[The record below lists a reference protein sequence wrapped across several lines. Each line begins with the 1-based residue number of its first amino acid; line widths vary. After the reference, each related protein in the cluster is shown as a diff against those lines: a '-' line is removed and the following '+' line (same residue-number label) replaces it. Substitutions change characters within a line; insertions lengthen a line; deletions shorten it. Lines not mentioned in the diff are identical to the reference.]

1 MRTLVFTAA
10 LAVAALAAAPASAD
24 VQLSVNAGRVTI
36 SAKNAT
42 VGQILAEWARV
53 GQTKIVNA
61 ERIPSVPMTIELAN
75 VPEREA
81 LQVLLRSVSGY
92 VAAPRA
98 QMIANASQFDRILV
112 MPTSSPARP
121 ASPASPAPG
130 VPTFQQPQFTPPP
143 PRVDDDDDGDQ
154 PVPPGGVPQVPRGP
168 VFNTFPAPR
177 IAMPQNPQAP
187 VASPTPTAP
196 VGVST
201 PGMAVPVPQQP
212 GQQGIPGF
220 PGQPGAQGF
229 PNSGVPGIAVPNSPN
244 RQPDRD

>member
-1 MRTLVFTAA
+1 MRTLIFTAA
-10 LAVAALAAAPASAD
+10 LAASLSAAPAFAD
-24 VQLSVNAGRVTI
+24 VQLSINAGRVTI

-42 VGQILAEWARV
+42 VAQILAEWSRV
-53 GQTKIVNA
+53 GHTKVVNA
-61 ERIPSVPMTIELAN
+61 ERIPGGPVTLELVN

-98 QMIANASQFDRILV
+98 EMIANASQFDRIMV

-121 ASPASPAPG
+121 AAAAPAAPAM
-130 VPTFQQPQFTPPP
+130 PTFQQPQFTPPP
-143 PRVDDDDDGDQ
+143 PRVDDDDDADP
-154 PVPPGGVPQVPRGP
+154 PVPPNGVPQIPRGP

-177 IAMPQNPQAP
+177 NAAPQAP
-187 VASPTPTAP
+187 PAPATYQAPAAP

-212 GQQGIPGF
+212 GQQAVPGATPQGLPPGF
-220 PGQPGAQGF
+220 P
-229 PNSGVPGIAVPNSPN
+229 NIAVPGLTLPNVPN
-244 RQPDRD
+244 RDDD

>member
-1 MRTLVFTAA
+1 MRTLIFTAA
-10 LAVAALAAAPASAD
+10 LAISALAAAPASAD
-24 VQLSVNAGRVTI
+24 VQLSIDGGRVTI

-61 ERIPSVPMTIELAN
+61 ERIPGAPITIELAN

-81 LQVLLRSVSGY
+81 LQVLLRSASGY

-98 QMIANASQFDRILV
+98 QAIANASQFDRILV

-121 ASPASPAPG
+121 ASPGPTPG

-143 PRVDDDDDGDQ
+143 PRVDDDDDADP
-154 PVPPGGVPQVPRGP
+154 PVPPPGVPQVPRGP

-177 IAMPQNPQAP
+177 MAMPQNPQAP
-187 VASPTPTAP
+187 AASQTLTAP

-201 PGMAVPVPQQP
+201 PGMAVPVPQQ
-212 GQQGIPGF
+212 QGVPGF
-220 PGQPGAQGF
+220 PGQPGVQGF
-229 PNSGVPGIAVPNSPN
+229 PNVGVPGIAAPNAPN

>member
-1 MRTLVFTAA
+1 MRTLIFTAA
-10 LAVAALAAAPASAD
+10 LVTSLSAAPAFAD
-24 VQLSVNAGRVTI
+24 VQLSINAGRVTI

-42 VGQILAEWARV
+42 VAQILAEWARV

-61 ERIPSVPMTIELAN
+61 ERIPGGPITLELAN
-75 VPEREA
+75 VSEREA

-98 QMIANASQFDRILV
+98 ESVANASQFDRIMV

-121 ASPASPAPG
+121 AAPG
-130 VPTFQQPQFTPPP
+130 PAAAVPIFQQPQFTVPP
-143 PRVDDDDDGDQ
+143 PRVDDDDDADP
-154 PVPPGGVPQVPRGP
+154 PVPPNGVVPPNGIPQIPRGP

-177 IAMPQNPQAP
+177 IATPQAP
-187 VASPTPTAP
+187 PAPTAYQTPSAP

-212 GQQGIPGF
+212 GQPGVAPPPGF
-220 PGQPGAQGF
+220 P
-229 PNSGVPGIAVPNSPN
+229 NVGVPGIAVPNVPN
-244 RQPDRD
+244 RDDD

>member
-1 MRTLVFTAA
+1 MRTLIFTAA
-10 LAVAALAAAPASAD
+10 LAMGWPAAPAFAD
-24 VQLSVNAGRVTI
+24 VQLSINAGRVTI

-42 VGQILAEWARV
+42 VAQILAEWARV

-61 ERIPSVPMTIELAN
+61 ERIPGGPLTLELAN

-98 QMIANASQFDRILV
+98 EPIANASQFDRIMV
-112 MPTSSPARP
+112 MPTSSPTRP
-121 ASPASPAPG
+121 AAPAPA
-130 VPTFQQPQFTPPP
+130 VPTFQQPQFPVPP
-143 PRVDDDDDGDQ
+143 PRVDDDDDADP
-154 PVPPGGVPQVPRGP
+154 PVPPNGIPPQIPRGP

-177 IAMPQNPQAP
+177 IATPQPSAAP
-187 VASPTPTAP
+187 PASQTPTAP

-212 GQQGIPGF
+212 GQ
-220 PGQPGAQGF
+220 PGAVPQGF
-229 PNSGVPGIAVPNSPN
+229 PNIAVPGIAVPNVPN
-244 RQPDRD
+244 RDDD

>member
-1 MRTLVFTAA
+1 MRTLIFTAA
-10 LAVAALAAAPASAD
+10 LAISALAAAPASAD
-24 VQLSVNAGRVTI
+24 VQLSINAGRVTI
-36 SAKNAT
+36 SARNAT

-61 ERIPSVPMTIELAN
+61 ERIPGVPITIELAN

-121 ASPASPAPG
+121 ASPASATPG

-143 PRVDDDDDGDQ
+143 PRVDDDDDDADP
-154 PVPPGGVPQVPRGP
+154 PVPPAGVPQVPRGP

-187 VASPTPTAP
+187 SASPAPTAP

-212 GQQGIPGF
+212 GQQ
-220 PGQPGAQGF
+220 
-229 PNSGVPGIAVPNSPN
+229 
-244 RQPDRD
+244 